1 MPEIEIIP
9 VPKTMKCEMA
19 EFLVRWFSGGLR
31 DLEVLAGALERLAEE
46 ARCELRKLEERVR
59 SQEPISN
66 NIGRFSFG
74 DANAIGND
82 MGRL

>member
-9 VPKTMKCEMA
+9 VPKTMKAEMA

-46 ARCELRKLEERVR
+46 ARCELRKLDDDDDDR
-59 SQEPISN
+59 
-66 NIGRFSFG
+66 
-74 DANAIGND
+74 
-82 MGRL
+82 